1 MPKPAITTFS
11 SLAVN
16 QSPTNKDNGLY
27 APELT
32 KEQIDNIPAD
42 TLRNGAIVYN
52 TTDNVFQIYENSNW
66 EDINITGGDVEG
78 PEISVVNN
86 IATFND
92 DTGKVIQDSGVNIA
106 QVPVLLLSQR
116 TNKKFLKA
124 PLVTVNEIG
133 NLGHIRFVNDVGIIF
148 VDGLMPVEFITNDFG
163 PESQVCSLFTG
174 GLPSVSSSPS
184 ALVELQTTTGTLL
197 LSRLTQAEI
206 NALTLPIPG
215 MVVYN
220 TTTGKLSVY
229 TSTGWMPVFVAD
241 ASGNLDM
248 QGYKI
253 INLATPTLS
262 TDGANKGYVDAAVSG
277 IPSAIV
283 TLTGNVTGSGVVTSP
298 IVTTLNMTLD
308 QIPIPVSNVNLNNH
322 KIINLL
328 DPTLAQ
334 DGATKNYV
342 DTRTIPISQLAGY
355 VSSTATYL
363 RGDGTWANFN
373 TAATALRLD
382 QFAIPTAN
390 INLNNNKIINLAT
403 PTAATD
409 ATNKSYVDSAVSG
422 LNITLTGAVTGTG
435 AGTINT
441 TLTPIT
447 TSQISNFTSSVTAFR
462 LDQFAVPTASLS
474 LNSQKIVNLAT
485 PTLSTDGAN
494 KGYVDAAV
502 SGIPTATVTLTGNV
516 TGSGFVTSPISTTVV
531 SVSPSAINGYPGTTS
546 VFLRGDG
553 NWSNVLSGN
562 LGLQNTIPNAP
573 LQFSNTL
580 TNRKIV
586 FWETANND
594 HQIYSLGVNSG
605 VFRFQI
611 PDTVT
616 SHVFY
621 AGTSSSTST
630 ELVRITG
637 TGNVGIGTS
646 NPIFP
651 LNIVSGTAGS
661 IKNILT
667 LQSPR
672 SYALATDGLQIIATA
687 SNGTLGSHDYGS
699 IIFGNN
705 PSTNNGG
712 AAIARFNLGGNASS
726 TNSTDGTFLYAQNN
740 GANSVNLVQISV
752 GAPSVPIAS
761 FSAFANVIISPSGSY
776 ELQSNN
782 NINIQSGNLL
792 KFYNSGNTQFAALKA
807 GSLTNS
813 VTWTLPLADGTNGQV
828 LTTNG
833 TGTLSWVSNASS
845 AAKYILQTSDVSL
858 PNAQSLGSLS
868 TGILK
873 NNVSAGT
880 GVLNT
885 AVAGTDYYAPGFPT
899 YIVET
904 VLSTFNFL
912 IGTGVNNTGNGNF
925 AIGSRA
931 FFSNGSGSNNL
942 AIGNQACFSNGDGNL
957 NIGIG
962 LNALYTNVSGRLNL
976 AIGYQSLFSNTG
988 WGNLGIGWL
997 SLFSTTT
1004 GQYNIGIGPQALYY
1018 NTVGNNNV
1026 AIGNSTGGNNNNC
1039 NNCVFLG
1046 YGAAASI
1053 NNLTNAIA
1061 IGYNAQ
1067 VSISNALILG
1077 NNCNV
1082 GIGTST
1088 PNAPLQ
1094 FASINANRKIVLW
1107 EGANN
1112 DHQFNGLG
1120 INSTIFRFQVNAT
1133 NNDFVFYAGTSS
1145 TTSNE
1150 VARITGT
1157 GDLVVQGYI
1166 YGNRPSGMLYIN
1178 DNLTT
1183 FSSSGGIVQK
1193 IPTTTVSAQLN
1204 LFTMPV
1210 NNRLLYT
1217 GARTILA
1224 SVILSLTAF
1233 SDTPTGDIGFG
1244 IYIYKN
1250 GVFIAGSKQLSLDR
1264 RNPGASPP
1272 VVAMTSS
1279 ILTQLSQNDYIEAY
1293 IYVASGNITVNQ
1305 MSLTATAV

>member
-32 KEQIDNIPAD
+32 QEQIDAIPVD

-52 TTDNVFQIYENSNW
+52 LTEDAFQIYENDQW
-66 EDINITGGDVEG
+66 QFINTTAGDVVG
-78 PEISVVNN
+78 PNGAGDSNVPVFDG
-86 IATFND
+86 T
-92 DTGKVIQDSGVNIA
+92 TGKIIRDSGVPIA
-106 QVPVLLLSQR
+106 PVPLLLLSQR

-206 NALTLPIPG
+206 NALTFPIPG

-229 TSTGWMPVFVAD
+229 TATGWMPVFVAD

-253 INLATPTLS
+253 INLGTPTLS

-277 IPSAIV
+277 IPSATVTLSGNVTGSGVVTSPIV
-283 TLTGNVTGSGVVTSP
+283 TTLNMRLDQISVPTSNLNLNNQKIINLLTPTLSTDGANKGYVDGKTWTTSQITDYTTATNALISAATIVPSQLSGYPNTNTTYLRGDGVWSNFVTAATAVRLDQFTAPISSLNLNNQKIINLITPTLSTDGATKGYVDAAVSGIPAATITLTGNVTGSGVVTSP
-298 IVTTLNMTLD
+298 IVTT
-308 QIPIPVSNVNLNNH
+308 IVSVSPSV
-322 KIINLL
+322 I
-328 DPTLAQ
+328 T
-334 DGATKNYV
+334 
-342 DTRTIPISQLAGY
+342 GY
-355 VSSTATYL
+355 PGTTSTFL
-363 RGDGTWANFN
+363 RGDGTW
-373 TAATALRLD
+373 T
-382 QFAIPTAN
+382 N
-390 INLNNNKIINLAT
+390 I
-403 PTAATD
+403 
-409 ATNKSYVDSAVSG
+409 
-422 LNITLTGAVTGTG
+422 
-435 AGTINT
+435 
-441 TLTPIT
+441 
-447 TSQISNFTSSVTAFR
+447 
-462 LDQFAVPTASLS
+462 
-474 LNSQKIVNLAT
+474 
-485 PTLSTDGAN
+485 
-494 KGYVDAAV
+494 
-502 SGIPTATVTLTGNV
+502 
-516 TGSGFVTSPISTTVV
+516 
-531 SVSPSAINGYPGTTS
+531 
-546 VFLRGDG
+546 
-553 NWSNVLSGN
+553 LSGN
-562 LGLQNTIPNAP
+562 LGIQNATPNAP
-573 LQFSNTL
+573 LQFASINA
-580 TNRKIV
+580 NRKIV
-586 FWETANND
+586 LWEGANND
-594 HQIYSLGVNSG
+594 HQFNGLGINSAI
-605 VFRFQI
+605 FRFQ
-611 PDTVT
+611 VNAT
-616 SHVFY
+616 SNDFVFY
-621 AGTSSSTST
+621 AGTSSTTSN

-646 NPIFP
+646 TPSFP
-651 LNIVSGTAGS
+651 LNIVNGNAGS
-661 IKNILT
+661 ITNIFT

-672 SYALATDGLQIIATA
+672 SYSASQTDGIQIITTA
-687 SNGTLGSHDYGS
+687 SNGLLGTHDYGS

-705 PSTNNGG
+705 PATNNGG
-712 AAIARFNLGGNASS
+712 GASVRFNVGGSASNLS
-726 TNSTDGTFLYAQNN
+726 LTGGTFLYTETTGTN
-740 GANSVNLVQISV
+740 GVNLVRISV
-752 GAPSVPIAS
+752 GAPSTSIVT
-761 FSAFANVIISPSGSY
+761 FSATNNVIVSPPGSY

-807 GSLTNS
+807 GNLSSNI
-813 VTWTLPLADGTNGQV
+813 TWTLPLSDGTNGQV

-833 TGTLSWVSNASS
+833 TGALSWVSNASS
-845 AAKYILQTSDVSL
+845 SAKYILQTSDVSL

-880 GVLNT
+880 GVLST

-904 VLSTFNFL
+904 VSSTFNFL

-925 AIGSRA
+925 AIGSRT

-942 AIGNQACFSNGDGNL
+942 AIGNQACYSNGDGNL

-962 LNALYTNVSGRLNL
+962 LQALYTNVSGRLNL

-1004 GQYNIGIGPQALYY
+1004 GQYNIGIGPEALYY
-1018 NTVGNNNV
+1018 NTIGNNNIGIGPEALYYNTIGNNNV
-1026 AIGNSTGGNNNNC
+1026 AIGNATGGNNNNC
-1039 NNCVFLG
+1039 NDCVFLG
-1046 YGAAASI
+1046 YGANASI

-1061 IGYNAQ
+1061 IGYKAQ
-1067 VSISNALILG
+1067 VSNSNALVLG
-1077 NNCNV
+1077 NGCNV

-1120 INSTIFRFQVNAT
+1120 INPAIFRFQVNAT
-1133 NNDFVFYAGTSS
+1133 SNDFVFYAGTSS

-1157 GDLVVQGYI
+1157 GDFVAAGYI

-1233 SDTPTGDIGFG
+1233 SSTATGDIGFG

-1250 GVFIAGSKQLSLDR
+1250 GVFIAGSKQLALAR
-1264 RNPGASPP
+1264 RDSGASPP
-1272 VVAMTSS
+1272 IVAMTSS

-1293 IYVASGNITVNQ
+1293 IYGASGNITVNQ